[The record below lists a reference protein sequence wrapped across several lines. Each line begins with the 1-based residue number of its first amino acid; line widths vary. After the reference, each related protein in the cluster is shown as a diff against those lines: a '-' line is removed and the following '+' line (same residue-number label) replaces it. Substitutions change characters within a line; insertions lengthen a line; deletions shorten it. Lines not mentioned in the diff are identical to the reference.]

1 MSKQPKSEKA
11 KEVEKVK
18 SEVVSYPAFFQE
30 VLGKGLVKSWQ
41 EREIYA
47 FFKDIGL
54 QDKEP
59 TDKYKIALAKF

>member
-1 MSKQPKSEKA
+1 MSKQRKSDKQEIKQ
-11 KEVEKVK
+11 EVK
-18 SEVVSYPAFFQE
+18 SEVVSYPTFFQE
-30 VLGKGLVKSWQ
+30 ALGKGLVKAWQ

>member
-1 MSKQPKSEKA
+1 MSKPRKSDKSIEI
-11 KEVEKVK
+11 KETKPDI
-18 SEVVSYPAFFQE
+18 VSYSTFFQE

-59 TDKYKIALAKF
+59 LDKYKIALAKF

>member
-1 MSKQPKSEKA
+1 MSKQRKVDKPA
-11 KEVEKVK
+11 IVEEVK
-18 SEVVSYPAFFQE
+18 SEVVTYSAFFQE
-30 VLGKGLVKSWQ
+30 VLGKGLVKPWQ

-59 TDKYKIALAKF
+59 LDKYKIALAKF